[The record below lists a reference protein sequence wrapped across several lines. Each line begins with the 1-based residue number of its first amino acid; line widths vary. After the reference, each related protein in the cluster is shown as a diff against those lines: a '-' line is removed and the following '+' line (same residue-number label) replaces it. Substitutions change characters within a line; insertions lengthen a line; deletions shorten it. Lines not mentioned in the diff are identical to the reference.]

1 MQLQL
6 ETWRYFLWYKRN
18 NILIIAY
25 RRKNSLRKI
34 LSIHMLTYPNLSPP
48 FSCRRKKIL
57 TKLLETLSPRCW
69 LFVFSGQLDPELETT
84 ELKV

>member
-25 RRKNSLRKI
+25 RRKNSLCKI

-48 FSCRRKKIL
+48 IL
-57 TKLLETLSPRCW
+57 LSYEKDSYKAFRNIVTKMLAFCVQGPT
-69 LFVFSGQLDPELETT
+69 
-84 ELKV
+84 